1 MTDPSSRAG
10 TTLGPYR
17 IDRLLGRGG
26 MGEVYEAYDTV
37 KERRVAL
44 KVLPPHLV
52 HDKDFR
58 ERFERESKTAAKLS
72 DPHVIP
78 IHDWGEKDGVLF
90 IDMRLVDGQDLR
102 KVLGSGP
109 LPPDR
114 AVRILGQVA
123 AALDAAHRD
132 GLVHRD
138 IKPDNILVDS
148 DDFAYLVDFGIA
160 QGTTDSRLTQVGTA
174 LGTLAYM
181 APERFGDE
189 PAGPA
194 SDNYALACVLYE
206 CVTGQTPFPAKTD
219 QGLMTAHITKPPPQ
233 TGGPLDPVIA
243 RGLAKD
249 PGQRFPSARELIHA
263 ASDALAGRASSP
275 ATQPQTPPAEQAP
288 PTVVPQPIPP
298 AGLTPPP
305 HTPRPPQSPT
315 PQHQPPGAHP
325 TPGGS
330 MASDPT
336 MVRGLN
342 SGPNV
347 HGPQHS
353 PGSAGGYG
361 PPPGTSGPQG
371 FSGPS
376 GPQPYSGPPHSGPQS
391 YSGPQRFSGPQ
402 SFSGPQ
408 AFSGPNQWGGSPT
421 PPPRKSNTG
430 RNIAI
435 AVAVGLVVIALAVT
449 GIVVAL
455 SNGGDEPPDP
465 DTSKQAMPAGT
476 VACDYP
482 TRTVVGGITQPA
494 PASTQPNTG
503 TVDAQIPIAAQGT
516 ITMTLNRAEAP
527 CNVGAMVSLIKSGF
541 YDGSKCH
548 RASAKYLICGSSGGK
563 EGTNPGWTSPD
574 ELPQDLPSAGTD
586 NNGIPQVTYPRGTVG
601 ILDLPDDTGATGS
614 TTFFM
619 LADDTDLPLTYSIV
633 GTMDP
638 SGLAVLDKIVAGG
651 FTPAK
656 PGAQSGP
663 PNQNLLIQKATV
675 GE

>member
-26 MGEVYEAYDTV
+26 MGEVYEAYDTG

-78 IHDWGEKDGVLF
+78 IHDWGETDGVLF

-138 IKPDNILVDS
+138 IKPDNILVDA

-189 PAGPA
+189 PAGPG

-249 PGQRFPSARELIHA
+249 PAQRFPSARELIHA
-263 ASDALAGRASSP
+263 ASEALAGRASTS
-275 ATQPQTPPAEQAP
+275 ATRPQTPPAEQAP

-298 AGLTPPP
+298 AGLHPRP
-305 HTPRPPQSPT
+305 HAPLPPQSP
-315 PQHQPPGAHP
+315 PPAAHP

-336 MVRGLN
+336 MVRGLG

-347 HGPQHS
+347 HGS
-353 PGSAGGYG
+353 PHAPSPAGGYG
-361 PPPGTSGPQG
+361 PPPGASGPQG
-371 FSGPS
+371 FSGPQFHS
-376 GPQPYSGPPHSGPQS
+376 GPSRSGPQS
-391 YSGPQRFSGPQ
+391 HSGPRSY
-402 SFSGPQ
+402 SGPQ
-408 AFSGPNQWGGSPT
+408 AFSGPQAYSGAQSFSGPNQWGGTPT
-421 PPPRKSNTG
+421 PPPRKSNTS

-435 AVAVGLVVIALAVT
+435 AIGVGVVVIALAVT

-455 SNGGDEPPDP
+455 SRGGDDPPDP
-465 DTSKQAMPAGT
+465 DTSNQAMPAGT
-476 VACDYP
+476 VACNYP
-482 TRTVVGGITQPA
+482 ARTVVGGITQPA

-503 TVDAQIPIAAQGT
+503 SVDAQIPIAAQGT

-574 ELPQDLPSAGTD
+574 ELPRDLPSAGTD
-586 NNGIPQVTYPRGTVG
+586 SNGIPQVTYPRGAVG
-601 ILDLPDDTGATGS
+601 ILDLPDDEGATGS

-675 GE
+675 GG